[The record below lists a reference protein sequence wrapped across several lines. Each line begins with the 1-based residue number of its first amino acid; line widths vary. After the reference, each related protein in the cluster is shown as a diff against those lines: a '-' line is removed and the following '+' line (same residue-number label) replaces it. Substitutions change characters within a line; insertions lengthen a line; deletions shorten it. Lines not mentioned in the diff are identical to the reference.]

1 MDMNLYPVAA
11 MIMDRNANV
20 SAKALSEALNCAKS
34 TANSL
39 RSLYFTCGG
48 HPELMRKKSNEAS
61 RNSKRKMRTSMVEIA
76 LH

>member
-1 MDMNLYPVAA
+1 MDMNLYTVAA
-11 MIMDRNANV
+11 MIMDRNPNV
-20 SAKALSEALNCAKS
+20 SAKALSEALNCAIS

-48 HPELMRKKSNEAS
+48 DPEMMREKSNEAS
-61 RNSKRKMRTSMVEIA
+61 RNSKRKMRTSMTQIA